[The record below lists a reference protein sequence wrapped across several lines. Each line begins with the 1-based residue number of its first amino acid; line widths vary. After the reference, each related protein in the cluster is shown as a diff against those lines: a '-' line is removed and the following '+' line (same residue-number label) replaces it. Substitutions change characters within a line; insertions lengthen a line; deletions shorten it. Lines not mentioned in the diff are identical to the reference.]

1 MVTTILL
8 IRGAITGSGTLNAVE
23 ADDGA
28 VNSVTFSTT
37 VAAATFN
44 VGSTSKSG
52 VVILNGDTTVTNLNI
67 YAGRCRC
74 RR

>member
-1 MVTTILL
+1 MVTIITHT
-8 IRGAITGSGTLNAVE
+8 GAISGAGTLNAVE

-44 VGSTSKSG
+44 VGSTTKSG

-67 YAGRCRC
+67 YAGRC
-74 RR
+74 